1 MTRREYR
8 RARRAMVR
16 ALNPMPRDVFTF
28 RFYAVVHPR
37 ERHEWIM
44 RQLRALDPRRLP

>member
-1 MTRREYR
+1 MTRREFR

-16 ALNPMPRDVFTF
+16 ALNPVPPGPFTF
-28 RFYAVVHPR
+28 RLVAVITPC
-37 ERHEWIM
+37 ERHEWVM